1 MKSKM
6 LIITCVVCLFPVLFG
21 VVVWDKLP
29 DSMAIHFDVY
39 NNPDNFASKTLVVF
53 GLPLLMCLLQ
63 IVSYVTSDI
72 QRKKYSSYEK
82 IEMFAKWIIP
92 VMTVILQI
100 ITLGYNM
107 GYNLD
112 IRKIAVFLIGIIMI
126 LTGNYLPKL
135 DYVKN
140 MDLDV
145 DKARKINRFLGIET
159 VIMGVLFIISVFL
172 TPVAS
177 VFALVMLIPYTI
189 VALIYSLMIS
199 KNKE

>member
-63 IVSYVTSDI
+63 IVSHVTSDI

-100 ITLGYNM
+100 ITLGYNL
-107 GYNLD
+107 GYNID
-112 IRKIAVFLIGIIMI
+112 IRKIAIFLVGSMMI
-126 LTGNYLPKL
+126 LTGNFLPKL

-140 MDLDV
+140 FDIDT
-145 DKARKINRFLGIET
+145 DKAIKINKFVGIET
-159 VIMGVLFIISVFL
+159 VIMGVLFIISIFFKPL
-172 TPVAS
+172 ATT
-177 VFALVMLIPYTI
+177 FILLMLIPYSI
-189 VALIYSLMIS
+189 IALVYSMIII
-199 KNKE
+199 KKR

>member
-29 DSMAIHFDVY
+29 YSMAIHFDVY

-100 ITLGYNM
+100 ITLGYNL
-107 GYNLD
+107 GYNID
-112 IRKIAVFLIGIIMI
+112 IRKIAIFLVGSMMI
-126 LTGNYLPKL
+126 LTGNFLPKL

-140 MDLDV
+140 FDIDT
-145 DKARKINRFLGIET
+145 DKAIKINKFVGIET
-159 VIMGVLFIISVFL
+159 VIMGVLFIISIFFKPL
-172 TPVAS
+172 TTT
-177 VFALVMLIPYTI
+177 FILLMLIPYSI
-189 VALIYSLMIS
+189 IALVYSMIII
-199 KNKE
+199 KKR